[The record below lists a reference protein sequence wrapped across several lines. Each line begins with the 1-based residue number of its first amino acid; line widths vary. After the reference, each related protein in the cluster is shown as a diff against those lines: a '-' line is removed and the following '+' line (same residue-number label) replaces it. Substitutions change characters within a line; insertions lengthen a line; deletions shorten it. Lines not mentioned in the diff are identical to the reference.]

1 MEIYKNVVV
10 KAFVT
15 WKALTFH
22 EHRAVVFK
30 YRLTM
35 VPDNCKHE
43 MYLNG
48 NKEISQ
54 KYQTLCF

>member
-22 EHRAVVFK
+22 EHRADVFK

-35 VPDNCKHE
+35 VPDNCKHP
-43 MYLNG
+43 
-48 NKEISQ
+48 S
-54 KYQTLCF
+54 

>member
-22 EHRAVVFK
+22 AHRAVVFK
-30 YRLTM
+30 
-35 VPDNCKHE
+35 
-43 MYLNG
+43 
-48 NKEISQ
+48 
-54 KYQTLCF
+54 